1 MEKQA
6 KQQEPQIPLTDSEGY
21 EEGSISTEA
30 MIYEIHVRGQ
40 LDEKWADFFDGMQV
54 KSLDNGEMILFGPIT
69 DQAALM
75 GVLNKLGRLNLA
87 LLSIWEVKT
96 NT

>member
-1 MEKQA
+1 MQKKA
-6 KQQEPQIPLTDSEGY
+6 KQQEPQIPLTDSKGNQA
-21 EEGSISTEA
+21 GSIDLQA
-30 MIYEIHVRGQ
+30 KIYEIHVRGQ